1 MSGYFYTPTILV
13 QVFDQNQRNPML
25 QAKWQA
31 LKNALRI
38 GNISGAL
45 SFAVQARPTEF
56 KRSFKISLYRFLH

>member
-1 MSGYFYTPTILV
+1 
-13 QVFDQNQRNPML
+13 ML

-38 GNISGAL
+38 GDISGAL

-56 KRSFKISLYRFLH
+56 QKIFQNLTVSLPSLIRY